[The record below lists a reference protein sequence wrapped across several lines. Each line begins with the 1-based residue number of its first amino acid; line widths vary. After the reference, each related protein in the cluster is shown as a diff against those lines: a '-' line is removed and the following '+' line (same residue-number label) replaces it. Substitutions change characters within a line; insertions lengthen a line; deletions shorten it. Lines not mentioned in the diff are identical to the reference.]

1 MRTEAESA
9 RSRRRALWVIA
20 VGVAVIAVAA
30 GALLWLRLAG
40 EQEAEIAER
49 PETEAVA
56 QSPLA
61 EIATAIGVDEDQC
74 DHDALRSEDA
84 RIGGTPRGKS
94 PVANP
99 RGGFSLKFKDE
110 VSPYTLMS
118 AFVLPGER
126 VEIEA
131 VFTDQPSKLE
141 AKAEEGQLERL
152 AADRWRWTAP
162 DVAGQHCIQVRD
174 LASGKSTCLN
184 AFVMVP
190 YHGEPTIHGYAI
202 GHYQEKP
209 LHDLPAYTM
218 PAGLIEVTEKNL
230 GTWVSPHFQLAQ
242 FLCKQGGGFPQYLV
256 LRTRLLLKLEMVLE
270 RLRERDV
277 EADDL
282 FVMSGYRT
290 PHYNAAIGNTTKY
303 SRHSYGDA
311 ADVFVDNDGNG
322 RMDDINGDGKSDLA
336 DALVIYGMLDE
347 LSADSWYQQ
356 FEGGLGLYPPNPRF
370 GPMVHM
376 DTRGGKVR
384 WKGAG

>member
-1 MRTEAESA
+1 MRSETEGA
-9 RSRRRALWVIA
+9 RSRTRALWVIA
-20 VGVAVIAVAA
+20 AGVAVVAVAA

-40 EQEAEIAER
+40 EEQTVVADR

-61 EIATAIGVDEDQC
+61 EIATAIGVEEDHC
-74 DHDALRSEDA
+74 DRDALRSKDA
-84 RIGGTPRGKS
+84 RIGGKPSGES

-118 AFVLPGER
+118 TFVLPGER
-126 VEIEA
+126 LEIEA
-131 VFTDQPSKLE
+131 VFTDQPTKLE
-141 AKAEEGQLERL
+141 ATAEEGKLELL

-162 DVAGQHCIQVRD
+162 DTAGEHCIRVRD
-174 LASGKSTCLN
+174 VTSGKTTCLN

-190 YHGEPTIHGYAI
+190 YHGEAEINGYAI

-209 LHDLPAYTM
+209 LHGLPAYLR

-242 FLCKQGGGFPQYLV
+242 FLCKQGGDYPRYLV

-277 EADDL
+277 EANEL

-290 PHYNAAIGNTTKY
+290 PHYNAAIGNTTRY
-303 SRHSYGDA
+303 SRHAYGDA
-311 ADVFVDNDGNG
+311 ADVFVDRDGNG
-322 RMDDINGDGKSDLA
+322 RMDDINDDGKTDLA
-336 DALVIYGMLDE
+336 DALLIYGMLDE

-356 FEGGLGLYPPNPRF
+356 LEGGLGLYPPNPRF

-376 DTRGGKVR
+376 DTRGRKVR